1 MSGGPRARK
10 GLGAA
15 IDAGAEARP
24 DHSRLVDRSDDPA
37 DYGRWGRHWIWP
49 ALIVAGGTFGMVAGG
64 VDVWR
69 AALLSAGVAVALW
82 SLIATMA
89 VPDISWHD
97 DVPGEHYH
105 SSSTWEVAGLI
116 SARESDEAFTRYL
129 RPRLW
134 SLAETLLARRGIDP
148 MSARARELIGPRNH
162 ALLTG
167 EDTDPRH
174 MTTAV
179 SALCHAVAQ
188 LAVTPLP
195 DSRPPIESPSLAGLA
210 GTSRAPARTLATAS
224 TASTATS
231 AAPPREG

>member
-1 MSGGPRARK
+1 MSGGPRPRK

-15 IDAGAEARP
+15 IDVGAEARP
-24 DHSRLVDRSDDPA
+24 DHSRLVDRSDEPA
-37 DYGRWGRHWIWP
+37 DYGRWSRHWVWP
-49 ALIVAGGTFGMVAGG
+49 ALLLVGGTFGMVAGG
-64 VDVWR
+64 IDLWR
-69 AALLSAGVAVALW
+69 AALLSAGMAVALW
-82 SLIATMA
+82 SVIATMA

-105 SSSTWEVAGLI
+105 SSSTWEVPGLT
-116 SARESDEAFTRYL
+116 SARESDEAFVRYL

-134 SLAETLLARRGIDP
+134 SLAETLLVRRGIDP
-148 MSARARELIGPRNH
+148 ASARARELVGPKNY

-174 MTTAV
+174 MTAAV

-210 GTSRAPARTLATAS
+210 GTARTPGTILA
-224 TASTATS
+224 
-231 AAPPREG
+231 AAPTREG